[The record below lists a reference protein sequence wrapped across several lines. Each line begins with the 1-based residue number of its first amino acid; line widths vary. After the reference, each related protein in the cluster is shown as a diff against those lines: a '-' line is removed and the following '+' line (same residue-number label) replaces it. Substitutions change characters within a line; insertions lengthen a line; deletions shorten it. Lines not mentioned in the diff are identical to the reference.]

1 MRLPRMTK
9 RRWMV
14 AVAIVPI
21 LLIAAMVIERRR
33 DSFRQ
38 LALFAGRMTRQYT
51 LINWASSFLTRRA
64 RTGHGTL
71 YKQLEKPLMSI
82 LAAPAYRNLALSW
95 HSASRNSY
103 ARTVA
108 MRGFHRHKL
117 NRTRRRVEYAEHL
130 RLKYAGSEPATPG
143 CLSSPI
149 PPCPSLKERSM
160 KVSQVR

>member
-21 LLIAAMVIERRR
+21 LLIAAMVIDAAAIRFANWR
-33 DSFRQ
+33 S
-38 LALFAGRMTRQYT
+38 AGRMTRQYT

-108 MRGFHRHKL
+108 MRGFQRHKWSGP
-117 NRTRRRVEYAEHL
+117 EGE
-130 RLKYAGSEPATPG
+130 
-143 CLSSPI
+143 SSM
-149 PPCPSLKERSM
+149 RNN
-160 KVSQVR
+160 